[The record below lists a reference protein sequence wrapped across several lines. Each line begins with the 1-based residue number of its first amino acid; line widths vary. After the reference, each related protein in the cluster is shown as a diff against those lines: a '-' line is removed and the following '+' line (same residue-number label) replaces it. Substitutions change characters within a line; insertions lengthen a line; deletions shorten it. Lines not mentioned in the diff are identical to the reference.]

1 MHLKGLWYM
10 VNIPQLRAVSRPSV
24 LRRAKEQP
32 LATVYWPYI
41 TNPEVSYCYFKLVT
55 NIITAVK
62 KNACFVI
69 PVVYGVIYYG
79 CQPISIQDWNHTVY
93 I

>member
-1 MHLKGLWYM
+1 VVYGQYTTAKGCVQALC
-10 VNIPQLRAVSRPSV
+10 VASRKRTALSHGI
-24 LRRAKEQP
+24 
-32 LATVYWPYI
+32 LAIYHE
-41 TNPEVSYCYFKLVT
+41 PEVSYCYFKLVT
-55 NIITAVK
+55 NVIRAVK